1 MLSSAI
7 LCELN
12 ETVAEAKSIFQ
23 KWMLH
28 NETIDPTIKEVVYT
42 AGIKF
47 GGMQEWQF
55 CWNAY
60 NNTHDINER
69 QLLLKALGQPR
80 GDPWLLQRYD
90 FMFWKCLTKLSSSFI
105 VKPLFYFF
113 LFQISFR
120 DTR

>member
-60 NNTHDINER
+60 NTTHDINER

-90 FMFWKCLTKLSSSFI
+90 SDDFFFFIGNEATILFSS
-105 VKPLFYFF
+105 
-113 LFQISFR
+113 ISDIF
-120 DTR
+120 